1 MFIAVSQRITKLK
14 KIKESRDSLDV
25 RLTKLLFDCN
35 LKPIL
40 IPNVLNSKKKLLN
53 SLLTKLKLKGLVL
66 TGGEDF
72 GKNKNRD
79 ETELNLLNWALKN
92 SLPILGICRGMQ
104 LIGKYNNVKLE
115 RISNHVKKYHAVS
128 NKSKI
133 YKFDKKVNSYHEY
146 RISKCPKGFQVS
158 AISNDNTIKAIESKK
173 FKTLA
178 IMWHPER
185 NRKISKNDISNIKTL
200 FKINEKKSY

>member
-14 KIKESRDSLDV
+14 KIKETRDSLDI
-25 RLTKLLFDCN
+25 RLTELLFDCK

-40 IPNVLNSKKKLLN
+40 ISNTISSKKKLLN
-53 SLLTKLKLKGLVL
+53 TFLTELKLKGLIL
-66 TGGEDF
+66 TGGENI

-79 ETELNLLNWALKN
+79 QTELNLLNWALKN

-104 LIGKYNNVKLE
+104 LIAKYNKVKLE
-115 RISNHVKKYHAVS
+115 RVSNHVKKYHSIS

-133 YKFDKKVNSYHEY
+133 YKFDKKINSYHEY
-146 RISKCPKGFQVS
+146 RISQCPKGFQVS
-158 AISNDNTIKAIESKK
+158 AKSKDNTIKAIESKK

-185 NRKISKNDISNIKTL
+185 NNKISKNDIRNIKKL
-200 FKINEKKSY
+200 FKN

>member
-1 MFIAVSQRITKLK
+1 MFIAVSQRITELE
-14 KIKESRDSLDV
+14 KIGESRDSLDG
-25 RLTKLLFDCN
+25 RLSKLLFDCK

-40 IPNVLNSKKKLLN
+40 IPNILNSKKKLLN
-53 SLLTKLKLKGLVL
+53 TFLTELNLKGLVL
-66 TGGEDF
+66 TGGEDI

-79 ETELNLLNWALKN
+79 QTEVNLLNWALKN

-104 LIGKYNNVKLE
+104 LIAKYNKVKLE
-115 RISNHVKKYHAVS
+115 RIGNHVKKYHYIS

-146 RISKCPKGFQVS
+146 RISRCPKDFQVS
-158 AISNDNTIKAIESKK
+158 AISKDNTIKAIESKK

-185 NRKISKNDISNIKTL
+185 NKKISKNDILNIKKL
-200 FKINEKKSY
+200 FKN

>member
-14 KIKESRDSLDV
+14 KIKETRDSLDI
-25 RLTKLLFDCN
+25 RLTELLFNCK

-40 IPNVLNSKKKLLN
+40 ISNTISSNKKLLN
-53 SLLTKLKLKGLVL
+53 TFLTELKLKGLIL
-66 TGGEDF
+66 TGGENI

-79 ETELNLLNWALKN
+79 QTELNLLNWALKN

-104 LIGKYNNVKLE
+104 LIAKYNKVKLE
-115 RISNHVKKYHAVS
+115 RVSNHVKKYHSIS

-133 YKFDKKVNSYHEY
+133 YKFDKKINSYHEY
-146 RISKCPKGFQVS
+146 RISQCPKGFQVS
-158 AISNDNTIKAIESKK
+158 AKSKDNTIKAIESKK

-185 NRKISKNDISNIKTL
+185 NNKISKNDIRNIKKL
-200 FKINEKKSY
+200 FKN